1 MEYTLV
7 PRTETLPFC
16 KQERQC
22 LGPLVALRGQ
32 VWVGPEGGNTFEKQL
47 PNCTKNC
54 SGILF
59 LSPPRTS
66 SVRKKK
72 KKKNS
77 ILDWWGDFCLTLFL
91 PPTVTS
97 SLLFSVLE
105 NLTPAQKYLWKW
117 VGGSLP
123 PVNARGEGA
132 LWGVLSCSISC
143 NERKKRSK
151 SATDLLEIRVS

>member
-47 PNCTKNC
+47 PNC
-54 SGILF
+54 ILF
-59 LSPPRTS
+59 LSPPPTS

-72 KKKNS
+72 KK
-77 ILDWWGDFCLTLFL
+77 
-91 PPTVTS
+91 
-97 SLLFSVLE
+97 E
-105 NLTPAQKYLWKW
+105 
-117 VGGSLP
+117 
-123 PVNARGEGA
+123 
-132 LWGVLSCSISC
+132 
-143 NERKKRSK
+143 
-151 SATDLLEIRVS
+151 